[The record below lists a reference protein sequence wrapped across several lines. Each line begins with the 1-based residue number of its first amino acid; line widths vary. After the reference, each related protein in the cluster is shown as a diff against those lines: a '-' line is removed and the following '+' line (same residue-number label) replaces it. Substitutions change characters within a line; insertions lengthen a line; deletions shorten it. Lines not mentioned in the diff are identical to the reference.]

1 MKRITKVVDDVI
13 KDIGLGKAM
22 DEQRIL
28 ELWPE
33 VAGEDLA
40 GRAIALSFK
49 EGCLYVAVANP
60 SLRTGLTM
68 RVPEFLERFNER
80 LGHPLVRN
88 IRFGRRS
95 G

>member
-1 MKRITKVVDDVI
+1 MMKITKIIDDVI
-13 KDIGLGKAM
+13 KDIGLEKAM
-22 DEQRIL
+22 DERRVL
-28 ELWPE
+28 ELWRE

-40 GRAIALSFK
+40 ERAVAYSFK

-68 RVPEFLERFNER
+68 RAPEFLERFNER
-80 LGHPLVRN
+80 LGRPVVQN

>member
-22 DEQRIL
+22 DERRVL

-33 VAGEDLA
+33 VAGKDLA
-40 GRAIALSFK
+40 ARAVARSFV

-68 RVPEFLERFNER
+68 RTPEFLERFNER
-80 LGHPLVRN
+80 LGRPLVRN